1 MVQAERS
8 TSGRYACR
16 CSCDGP
22 AGPPP
27 ARVDRS
33 LVDLL
38 PTFLDFASSGGTRVE
53 SVDPLAGRS
62 LLPVLDG
69 AGADWPDEAVSEY
82 SSEGVVAPSRMVRRG
97 RWKYVFT
104 RGLAPMLFDLE
115 RDPREQNDV
124 AGRPEVAATEAHLRD
139 RLLSDWNPDEVDAR
153 IRASQRRRLF
163 LRELGMRSGNF
174 PDWNYEA
181 RPGDAQRFVRPA
193 TVTGAVGAKPRA
205 RFPYIEP
212 TPPDRAAN

>member
-1 MVQAERS
+1 M
-8 TSGRYACR
+8 
-16 CSCDGP
+16 
-22 AGPPP
+22 
-27 ARVDRS
+27 
-33 LVDLL
+33 
-38 PTFLDFASSGGTRVE
+38 
-53 SVDPLAGRS
+53 
-62 LLPVLDG
+62 LDG
-69 AGADWPDEAVSEY
+69 AAADWPDEAVSEY

-115 RDPREQNDV
+115 RDPRELIDV
-124 AGRPEVAATEAHLRD
+124 AGRPDLAATEAQLRD
-139 RLLSDWNPDEVDAR
+139 RLLSDWNPDEIDAR

-163 LRELGMRSGNF
+163 LRELGMKSGTF